1 VFRREEAR
9 LQENAGV
16 TSTQTAVAKPWWR
29 QLYWQVLLA
38 TAAGIGFGHVWPASG
53 NAMRPLGDGFIQA
66 IRMVIAPVIF
76 CTVVHGIA
84 KMGDMRRVGR
94 VALKALVYF
103 EIITAVALVLALL
116 AVNLWRPGAGMH
128 IDAAS
133 LGTGAIKGYT
143 EQAQH
148 VGVVAFLLHI
158 VPSSAVGA
166 FAAGDILQ
174 VLFFSVLFAFGLLAV
189 GEIGQP
195 VLALLDVVA
204 KILFRIVGIIM
215 LAAPLA
221 AFGAMAFT
229 VGQFGIVSL
238 VSLATLLA
246 EFWLVCA
253 VFILAVLGLVA
264 WLAGFSVLRLMVYLR
279 EELVVILATTS
290 SETVLPQLMDKL
302 ERAGCDASVV
312 GLVVPTGYSFN
323 LDGTCLYLATAAVF
337 LAQATDTP
345 LSLWQQLG
353 LMLVLLLTS
362 KGAAGIAGA
371 AFVVLA
377 ATLATTGTIPLA
389 SIGLVLGIH
398 RFMSM
403 ALTFTNVVGNGV
415 ATIVV
420 CAWEGALDREQLRA
434 ALHPGAA

>member
-1 VFRREEAR
+1 MSTTVVIEPPGAR
-9 LQENAGV
+9 IR
-16 TSTQTAVAKPWWR
+16 KPWYR
-29 QLYWQVLLA
+29 QLTWQVLIG
-38 TAAGIGFGHVWPASG
+38 TVVGIAFGHFYPVAG

-84 KMGDMRRVGR
+84 KMGDMKRVGR
-94 VALKALVYF
+94 VALKALLYF
-103 EIITAVALVLALL
+103 EIVTSLALAWALV
-116 AVNLWRPGAGMH
+116 AVNVWRPGEGMH
-128 IDAAS
+128 VNIAS
-133 LGTGAIKGYT
+133 LNAGAVKGFT
-143 EQAQH
+143 DQAQQM
-148 VGVVAFLLHI
+148 GIAPFLLHI
-158 VPSSAVGA
+158 IPTSAVGA

-174 VLFFSVLFAFGLLAV
+174 VLFFAVLFAFALV
-189 GEIGQP
+189 MIGEEAGAP
-195 VLALLDVVA
+195 VVRLLDAVSKVMFKIVA
-204 KILFRIVGIIM
+204 IVM
-215 LAAPLA
+215 LAAPFA

-229 VGQFGIVSL
+229 VGQFGIASL
-238 VSLATLLA
+238 VQLAMLLA
-246 EFWLVCA
+246 EFYTVCF
-253 VFILAVLGLVA
+253 VFIFMVLGIA
-264 WLAGFSVLRLMVYLR
+264 ARIAGFSVLRLIVYLR
-279 EELVVILATTS
+279 EELLIILATTS
-290 SETVLPQLMDKL
+290 SETVLPQLMAKM
-302 ERAGCDASVV
+302 ERAGCDESVV

-345 LSLWQQLG
+345 LSIWQQLS

-377 ATLATTGTIPLA
+377 ATLATAGTIPLGA
-389 SIGLVLGIH
+389 IGLVLGIH

-420 CAWEGALDREQLRA
+420 CAWENALDRDRLRL
-434 ALHPGAA
+434 ALKG